1 MTTWH
6 GDGIYSKSRTDGD
19 GKPFEQYFVRVF
31 VASKVRVFKAGRTL
45 KSAERERIRV
55 LNDPARAVE
64 KRDQQAQEA
73 RDGLTVAQLY
83 KSFTGNYRGRGRTEY
98 YVRVLASMEQAMSS
112 KRVSEL
118 TPTDFDA
125 YFRQRRARAGSSTIR
140 KECIAAAK
148 MLKWGRQRGLL
159 TVRPLDDY
167 EKPKEPPGA
176 QARALT
182 YEEEDK
188 LLALLPPLERDIVA
202 WGLDTGMPIG
212 EIESVSWAKIDRAAG
227 VIHAVRE
234 KTGKARVIPLSLSKR
249 LTQILDRHPQRIG
262 CPLLFHDLEG
272 KPMDRD
278 KLNGALEAALKSAA
292 VPKVRGAL
300 WNLLRKTWTSRIYDR
315 GALPQDEAAW
325 GGHSMAIADKHYRD
339 HSRDTKARASGLLD
353 RLPTVATTVA
363 GNGRSAESGVGR

>member
-19 GKPFEQYFVRVF
+19 GKPFAQYFVRVF
-31 VASKVRVFKAGRTL
+31 VAGKARVFKAGRTL

-83 KSFTGNYRGRGRTEY
+83 KAFTGSYQGRGRTDF
-98 YVRVLASMEQAMSS
+98 YVRVLHSLSESIGS
-112 KRVSEL
+112 VRVSDL
-118 TPTDFDA
+118 TPATFDA
-125 YFRQRRARAGSSTIR
+125 YFRKRRARVGESTIR
-140 KECIAAAK
+140 KECIAASK

-188 LLALLPPLERDIVA
+188 LLAFLPPLERDIVA
-202 WGLDTGMPIG
+202 WSLDSGMPIG
-212 EIESVSWAKIDRAAG
+212 EIESLEWAKIDRAAN
-227 VIHAVRE
+227 VIHAIRE
-234 KTGKARVIPLSLSKR
+234 KTGRARVIPLSLSNR

-272 KPMDRD
+272 KAMDRD
-278 KLNGALEAALKSAA
+278 RLNGALEAALKSAG
-292 VPKVRGAL
+292 VPKVRGVL
-300 WNLLRKTWTSRIYDR
+300 WNTLRKTWTSRIFDR

-325 GGHSMAIADKHYRD
+325 GGHSMQIADKHYRD

-353 RLPTVATTVA
+353 RAPSVASGVA
-363 GNGRSAESGVGR
+363 GNQQTA